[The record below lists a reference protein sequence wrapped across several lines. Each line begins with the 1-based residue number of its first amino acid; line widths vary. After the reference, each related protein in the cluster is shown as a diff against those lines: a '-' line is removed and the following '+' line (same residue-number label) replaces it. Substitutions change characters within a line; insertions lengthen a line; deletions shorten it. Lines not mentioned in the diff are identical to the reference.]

1 MSSPSTSPSMGD
13 DAPGSRPTEGG
24 PARRRGRLRIYLG
37 AAPGVGKTFAMLD
50 EGWRRRQ
57 RGTDVVVGWVED
69 HGRERTRAQV
79 RDLEVLPRRPI
90 EHRGTTFEEM
100 DLDALLARA
109 PEVAL
114 VDEYA
119 HTNVPGSRHAKRW
132 EDVEALLAAG
142 IDVISTVNVQHLES
156 LNDTVEAITGV
167 TQRETVPDAVVRA
180 ADQVELVD
188 MTPEAL
194 RRRLAHGNV
203 YAADKVDA
211 ALGNYFREGNLGAL
225 RELAL
230 LWVADRVDE
239 SLLAYRQRHGIVA
252 AWEARERVM
261 VALTGAPGGDRL
273 VRRAARIAGRLKAP
287 LVGVH
292 VRRSDGLSSG
302 SEVRLEQ
309 DKRLLADLGGRF
321 VETTGDD
328 VAEALVRTARAE
340 DVTQIVLG
348 ASRRSRWAELTQ
360 GSVVNAVLRGSGP
373 VDVHVISTDHDDDPA
388 DSTEGAGHASW
399 SEADAPA
406 GGRPGTGRR
415 ALFAPRRRAIAYALS
430 VLGPLALTA
439 ALRPLRADVNLSTVL
454 LLLLSLVV
462 AVAGTGGIGPAVV
475 AAVVGTLLVNWF
487 FTPPYGTIT
496 ISDPEN
502 LLSLVVLGATG
513 ITVAALLERALRRR
527 VEAEAARAEAAAL
540 AQVLRQGEAE
550 ADRLAAA
557 NELRT
562 ALLRAVSH
570 DLRTPLAS
578 MKASVTS
585 LMQDDV
591 TWSPADVRT
600 FLETIDTEADRLD
613 RLVGEL
619 LDMGRIEAGAVEVAL
634 TPVSVDEL
642 LSGALDG
649 AGATPDRIRLE
660 VPEDLPGVVVD
671 PPLVERALAN
681 VITNALR
688 HAPATAP
695 VRIEAA
701 GVGDDVVV
709 RVVDTGPGIAPDDRV
724 RVLQPFQ
731 RLGDGRT
738 DPGVGLGLAVAR
750 GFTEA
755 VGGRLDLDDT
765 PGGGLTVTLSLPRRR
780 PDPSEEAPR
789 G

>member
-1 MSSPSTSPSMGD
+1 MG
-13 DAPGSRPTEGG
+13 SE
-24 PARRRGRLRIYLG
+24 RRRGRLRIYLG

-50 EGWRRRQ
+50 EGWRRRE
-57 RGTDVVVGWVED
+57 RGTDVVVGWVDD
-69 HGRERTRAQV
+69 HGRAKTRAQV
-79 RDLEVLPRRPI
+79 RDLEVVPRRTSV
-90 EHRGTTFEEM
+90 HRGATFEEM
-100 DLDALLARA
+100 DLDALLERA

-132 EDVEALLAAG
+132 EDVEALLDAG

-156 LNDTVEAITGV
+156 LNDTVAAITGV

-180 ADQVELVD
+180 ADQIELVD

-203 YAADKVDA
+203 YAAEKVDA

-239 SLLAYRQRHGIVA
+239 SLQAYRERHGIA
-252 AWEARERVM
+252 TAWEARERVM

-273 VRRAARIAGRLKAP
+273 VRRAARIAGRLKSP

-302 SEVRLEQ
+302 SEVKLEQ

-328 VAEALVRTARAE
+328 VAEALVRTARTE

-360 GSVVNAVLRGSGP
+360 GSVVNKVLRISGP
-373 VDVHVISTDHDDDPA
+373 IDVHVLTTDADPDVPPAAPVSTGSAVPA
-388 DSTEGAGHASW
+388 
-399 SEADAPA
+399 P
-406 GGRPGTGRR
+406 
-415 ALFAPRRRAIAYALS
+415 LFPRRRRTIAYGLA
-430 VLGPLALTA
+430 VVGPMLLTA
-439 ALRPLRADVNLSTVL
+439 VLRPLRADINLSTVL

-462 AVAGTGGIGPAVV
+462 AVAGTGGTWPALV
-475 AAVVGTLLVNWF
+475 AALIGTLLVNWY

-496 ISDPEN
+496 INDPEN
-502 LLSLVVLGATG
+502 LLSLAVLTAIGV
-513 ITVAALLERALRRR
+513 TVAALLERTLRRR
-527 VEAEAARAEAAAL
+527 VEAEAARAEAAVL
-540 AQVLRQGEAE
+540 AQELRHGEAE

-591 TWSPADVRT
+591 AWSADDTRT

-619 LDMGRIEAGAVEVAL
+619 LDMGRIEAGAIEVAL
-634 TPVSVDEL
+634 TPVSIDEL
-642 LSGALDG
+642 LAGALDG
-649 AGATPDRIRLE
+649 AGATPARIRIE

-681 VITNALR
+681 VLTNALR
-688 HAPATAP
+688 HSPPDAP
-695 VRIEAA
+695 VRVVAA
-701 GVGDDVVV
+701 GLGDDVVV
-709 RVVDTGPGIAPDDRV
+709 RVVDTGPGIHPDQRA

-755 VGGRLDLDDT
+755 VGGQLDLDDT
-765 PGGGLTVTLSLPRRR
+765 PGGGLTVTLSLPRRAG
-780 PDPSEEAPR
+780 SES
-789 G
+789 

>member
-1 MSSPSTSPSMGD
+1 
-13 DAPGSRPTEGG
+13 
-24 PARRRGRLRIYLG
+24 
-37 AAPGVGKTFAMLD
+37 
-50 EGWRRRQ
+50 
-57 RGTDVVVGWVED
+57 
-69 HGRERTRAQV
+69 V
-79 RDLEVLPRRPI
+79 RDLEVLPRRTI
-90 EHRGTTFEEM
+90 VHRGSTFEEL

-132 EDVEALLAAG
+132 EDVEALLDAG

-167 TQRETVPDAVVRA
+167 AQRETVPDAVVRA

-194 RRRLAHGNV
+194 RRRLAHGNIYGAERV
-203 YAADKVDA
+203 EDALTNYFRESATSPPCGSWRCMWLADKVDD
-211 ALGNYFREGNLGAL
+211 ALTEYRE
-225 RELAL
+225 
-230 LWVADRVDE
+230 
-239 SLLAYRQRHGIVA
+239 RHGIA
-252 AWEARERVM
+252 APWEARERVM

-302 SEVRLEQ
+302 AEVRLEQ

-328 VAEALVRTARAE
+328 VAEALVRTARTEA
-340 DVTQIVLG
+340 VTQIVLG

-360 GSVVNAVLRGSGP
+360 GSVVNSVLRTSGP
-373 VDVHVISTDHDDDPA
+373 VDVHVISTDDD
-388 DSTEGAGHASW
+388 GAGATGGG
-399 SEADAPA
+399 EDELDGRVVVPA
-406 GGRPGTGRR
+406 GEIARRP
-415 ALFAPRRRAIAYALS
+415 LFPRRRRTVAYALAL
-430 VLGPLALTA
+430 LGPVALTA
-439 ALRPLRADVNLSTVL
+439 ALRPLRAEVNLSTVL

-462 AVAGTGGIGPAVV
+462 GVAGTGGTGPAVV
-475 AAVVGTLLVNWF
+475 AAVLGTLLVNWY

-496 ISDPEN
+496 INDPEN
-502 LLSLVVLGATG
+502 LLSLAVLAATG

-527 VEAEAARAEAAAL
+527 VEAEAARAEAAGL
-540 AQVLRQGEAE
+540 AQELRQGEAE

-591 TWSPADVRT
+591 AWSAADTRT

-642 LSGALDG
+642 LAGALDG

-660 VPEDLPGVVVD
+660 VPDDLPGVVVD

-681 VITNALR
+681 VLTNALR
-688 HAPATAP
+688 HSPPDAP
-695 VRIEAA
+695 VRVVAA
-701 GVGDDVVV
+701 GLGDDVVV
-709 RVVDTGPGIAPDDRV
+709 RVVDTGPGIHPDQRA

-738 DPGVGLGLAVAR
+738 DPAAGERASGVGGIGLGLAVAR

-765 PGGGLTVTLSLPRRR
+765 PGGGLTVSLSLPRRP
-780 PDPSEEAPR
+780 PDPSEEGAP
-789 G
+789 

>member
-1 MSSPSTSPSMGD
+1 MATPTGPPSSG
-13 DAPGSRPTEGG
+13 
-24 PARRRGRLRIYLG
+24 RRGRLRIYLG
-37 AAPGVGKTFAMLD
+37 AAPGVGKTIAMLE
-50 EGWRRRQ
+50 EGHRRRE

-69 HGRERTRAQV
+69 HGRARTRARV
-79 RDLEVLPRRPI
+79 GDLEVVAPTTVV
-90 EHRGTTFEEM
+90 HRGRATPEM
-100 DLDALLARA
+100 DLAALLARA
-109 PEVAL
+109 PAVAL

-119 HTNVPGSRHAKRW
+119 HANAPGSAHEARW
-132 EDVEALLAAG
+132 QDVEALLAAG
-142 IDVISTVNVQHLES
+142 IDVISTVNVQHLAS
-156 LNDTVEAITGV
+156 LRDTVEAITGAAPA
-167 TQRETVPDAVVRA
+167 ETVPDVVVRA

-203 YAADKVDA
+203 YAADEVDA
-211 ALGNYFREGNLGAL
+211 ALGSSFREGNLDAL

-239 SLLAYRQRHGIVA
+239 ALLAYRESHGIDVP
-252 AWEARERVM
+252 WEARERVM

-292 VRRSDGLSSG
+292 VRRSDGLRSA
-302 SEVRLEQ
+302 SEARLED

-321 VETTGDD
+321 VEATGDD
-328 VAEALVRTARAE
+328 VAEALLRTARAE
-340 DVTQIVLG
+340 AVSQIVVG

-360 GSVVNAVLRGSGP
+360 GSVINKLLRISGP
-373 VDVHVISTDHDDDPA
+373 VDVHVL
-388 DSTEGAGHASW
+388 STE
-399 SEADAPA
+399 DARDDRPEGEDA
-406 GGRPGTGRR
+406 RRPLRPPPRSGRSGRTDRTGRV
-415 ALFAPRRRAIAYALS
+415 ALFGPRRRAASYALAVVGP
-430 VLGPLALTA
+430 VLLAV
-439 ALRPLRADVNLSTVL
+439 ALLPLRDDVNLSTVL
-454 LLLLSLVV
+454 LLTLSLVV
-462 AVAGTGGIGPAVV
+462 AVAGVGGTGPALV
-475 AAVVGTLLVNWF
+475 AALVGSACVNWF
-487 FTPPYGTIT
+487 FTPPFHTLT
-496 ISDPEN
+496 VTDAED
-502 LLSLVVLGATG
+502 LLALVVLAAVGV
-513 ITVAALLERALRRR
+513 TVAALLERTLRRR
-527 VEAEAARAEAAAL
+527 VEAEAARSEAAVL
-540 AQVLRQGEAE
+540 AQELREGEAQ

-585 LMQDDV
+585 LLQDDV
-591 TWSPADVRT
+591 AWSRADTRT

-619 LDMGRIEAGAVEVAL
+619 LDMGRIEAGAVEVVL

-642 LSGALDG
+642 LAGALDG
-649 AGATPDRIRLE
+649 AGATPDRLRLD

-681 VITNALR
+681 VLTNALR
-688 HAPATAP
+688 HSPAAVP
-695 VRIEAA
+695 VRVVADA
-701 GVGDDVVV
+701 LGDDVVV
-709 RVVDTGPGIAPDDRV
+709 RVVDHGPGIAPDDRAT
-724 RVLQPFQ
+724 VLQPFR
-731 RLGDGRT
+731 RLGDRRA

-750 GFTEA
+750 GFTAA

-765 PGGGLTVTLSLPRRR
+765 PGGGLTVTLSLPRRPKG
-780 PDPSEEAPR
+780 PDR

>member
-1 MSSPSTSPSMGD
+1 MSSPP
-13 DAPGSRPTEGG
+13 
-24 PARRRGRLRIYLG
+24 RRRGRLRIYLG

-50 EGWRRRQ
+50 EGWRRRE
-57 RGTDVVVGWVED
+57 RGTDVVVGWIDD
-69 HGRERTRAQV
+69 HGRARTRDQV
-79 RDLEVLPRRPI
+79 RDLEVLPRGVVT
-90 EHRGTTFEEM
+90 HRGATFEEM

-119 HTNVPGSRHAKRW
+119 HSNVPGSRHAKRW
-132 EDVEALLAAG
+132 EDVEALLDAG

-167 TQRETVPDAVVRA
+167 AQRETVPDAVVRS
-180 ADQVELVD
+180 ADQIELVD

-203 YAADKVDA
+203 YTADKVDA

-239 SLLAYRQRHGIVA
+239 ALLAYRDRHGIAA

-302 SEVRLEQ
+302 SEVTLER

-328 VAEALVRTARAE
+328 VADALVRTARAE
-340 DVTQIVLG
+340 AVTQVVLG

-360 GSVVNAVLRGSGP
+360 GSVVNKVLRISGP
-373 VDVHVISTDHDDDPA
+373 VDVHVISTDLDPA
-388 DSTEGAGHASW
+388 
-399 SEADAPA
+399 EADRDGAEPGGAAPGGAPA
-406 GGRPGTGRR
+406 LDGPRTPARG
-415 ALFAPRRRAIAYALS
+415 LFPRRRRTVAYGLS
-430 VLGPLALTA
+430 LLGPVLLTA
-439 ALRPLRADVNLSTVL
+439 ALVPVRGDVNLSTVL

-462 AVAGTGGIGPAVV
+462 AVAGTGGTGPAVV
-475 AAVVGTLLVNWF
+475 AAVAGTLLVNWF
-487 FTPPYGTIT
+487 FTPPYGTVT

-502 LLSLVVLGATG
+502 LLSLGVLAAVG

-527 VEAEAARAEAAAL
+527 VEAEAARAEATGL
-540 AQVLRQGEAE
+540 AQELRQGEVE

-591 TWSPADVRT
+591 AWSVADTRT

-634 TPVSVDEL
+634 APVSIDEL
-642 LSGALDG
+642 LAGALDG
-649 AGATPDRIRLE
+649 AGATPARIRLE
-660 VPEDLPGVVVD
+660 VPDDLPGVVVD

-681 VITNALR
+681 VLTNALR
-688 HAPATAP
+688 HSPPDAP
-695 VRIEAA
+695 VRVVAA
-701 GVGDDVVV
+701 GLGDDVVV
-709 RVVDTGPGIAPDDRV
+709 RVVDTGPGIQPDQRV

-765 PGGGLTVTLSLPRRR
+765 PGGGLTVTLSLPRRP
-780 PDPSEEAPR
+780 PDPSE
-789 G
+789 GS

>member
-1 MSSPSTSPSMGD
+1 MSPP
-13 DAPGSRPTEGG
+13 P
-24 PARRRGRLRIYLG
+24 RRGRLRIYLG
-37 AAPGVGKTFAMLD
+37 AAPGVGKTVAMLD
-50 EGWRRRQ
+50 EGWRRRE
-57 RGTDVVVGWVED
+57 RGTDVVVGWIED
-69 HGRERTRAQV
+69 HGRAETRARV
-79 RDLEVLPRRPI
+79 RDLEVLPRRTI
-90 EHRGTTFEEM
+90 THRGVAFTEM

-119 HTNVPGSRHAKRW
+119 HTNVPGSAHAKRW
-132 EDVEALLAAG
+132 EDVEALLDAG

-167 TQRETVPDAVVRA
+167 AQRETVPDAVVRA

-194 RRRLAHGNV
+194 RRRMAHGNV

-211 ALGNYFREGNLGAL
+211 ALANYFREGNLGAL

-239 SLLAYRQRHGIVA
+239 SLIAYRERHGIAA

-302 SEVRLEQ
+302 SEVKLEQ
-309 DKRLLADLGGRF
+309 DKKLLADLGGRF

-328 VAEALVRTARAE
+328 VAEALVRTARQE
-340 DVTQIVLG
+340 DVTQVVLG
-348 ASRRSRWAELTQ
+348 ASRRSRWAELTE
-360 GSVVNAVLRGSGP
+360 GSVVNKVLRISGP
-373 VDVHVISTDHDDDPA
+373 VDVHVISTD
-388 DSTEGAGHASW
+388 
-399 SEADAPA
+399 EADAADRPPTPA
-406 GGRPGTGRR
+406 AGRARGG
-415 ALFAPRRRAIAYALS
+415 ALFPRRRRTVAYGLS
-430 VLGPLALTA
+430 LLGPVLLT
-439 ALRPLRADVNLSTVL
+439 LVLLPFRGEINLSTVL

-462 AVAGTGGIGPAVV
+462 AVAGIGGTGPAVV
-475 AAVVGTLLVNWF
+475 AAVAGTLLVNWF
-487 FTPPYGTIT
+487 FTPPYGTVT

-502 LLSLVVLGATG
+502 LLSLGILAAVG

-527 VEAEAARAEAAAL
+527 VEAEAARAEAAEL
-540 AQVLRQGEAE
+540 AQELRLGEAE
-550 ADRLAAA
+550 ADRLATA
-557 NELRT
+557 NALRT

-591 TWSPADVRT
+591 AWSDEDTRT

-642 LSGALDG
+642 LAGALDG

-660 VPEDLPGVVVD
+660 VPDDLPGVVVD

-681 VITNALR
+681 VLANALR
-688 HAPATAP
+688 HAPPDTP
-695 VRIEAA
+695 VRVEAA
-701 GVGDDVVV
+701 GLGDDVVV
-709 RVVDTGPGIAPDDRV
+709 RVVDTGPGIRPDQRE

-731 RLGDGRT
+731 RLGDGRA

-765 PGGGLTVTLSLPRRR
+765 PGGGLTVTLTLPRR
-780 PDPSEEAPR
+780 PGGES
-789 G
+789 

>member
-1 MSSPSTSPSMGD
+1 MSSPSTSPSMGAD
-13 DAPGSRPTEGG
+13 
-24 PARRRGRLRIYLG
+24 RRRGRLRIYLG

-50 EGWRRRQ
+50 EGWRRRE
-57 RGTDVVVGWVED
+57 RGTDVVVGWIDD
-69 HGRERTRAQV
+69 HGRERTQAQV
-79 RDLEVLPRRPI
+79 RDLEVLPRRTI
-90 EHRGTTFEEM
+90 VHRGSTFEEL

-132 EDVEALLAAG
+132 EDVEALLDAG

-167 TQRETVPDAVVRA
+167 AQRETVPDAVVRA

-203 YAADKVDA
+203 YAAERVDA
-211 ALGNYFREGNLGAL
+211 ALASYFREGNLGAL

-239 SLLAYRQRHGIVA
+239 ALLAYRERHGIA
-252 AWEARERVM
+252 APWEARERVM

-302 SEVRLEQ
+302 AEVRLEQ
-309 DKRLLADLGGRF
+309 DKQLLADLGGRF

-328 VAEALVRTARAE
+328 VAEALVRTARTEA
-340 DVTQIVLG
+340 VTQIVLG

-360 GSVVNAVLRGSGP
+360 GSVVNSVLRTSGP
-373 VDVHVISTDHDDDPA
+373 VDVHVISTDD
-388 DSTEGAGHASW
+388 GAGAGDGGATG
-399 SEADAPA
+399 EGGDELDGRVVVPA
-406 GGRPGTGRR
+406 GEVSRRP
-415 ALFAPRRRAIAYALS
+415 LFPRRRRTVAYALAL
-430 VLGPLALTA
+430 LGPVALTA
-439 ALRPLRADVNLSTVL
+439 ALRPLRAEVNLSTVL

-462 AVAGTGGIGPAVV
+462 GVAGTGGTGPAVV
-475 AAVVGTLLVNWF
+475 AAVLGTLLVNWY

-496 ISDPEN
+496 INDPEN
-502 LLSLVVLGATG
+502 LLSLAVLAATG

-527 VEAEAARAEAAAL
+527 VEAEAARAEAAGL
-540 AQVLRQGEAE
+540 AQELRQGEAE

-591 TWSPADVRT
+591 AWSAADTRT

-642 LSGALDG
+642 LAGALDG

-681 VITNALR
+681 VLTNALR
-688 HAPATAP
+688 HSPPDAP
-695 VRIEAA
+695 VRVVAA
-701 GVGDDVVV
+701 GLGDDVVV
-709 RVVDTGPGIAPDDRV
+709 RVVDTGPGIHPDQRA

-738 DPGVGLGLAVAR
+738 DPAAGERASGVGGIGLGLAVAR

-765 PGGGLTVTLSLPRRR
+765 PGGGLTVSLSLPRRP
-780 PDPSEEAPR
+780 PDPAEEGAP
-789 G
+789 

>member
-1 MSSPSTSPSMGD
+1 M
-13 DAPGSRPTEGG
+13 APP
-24 PARRRGRLRIYLG
+24 PPRRGRLRIYLG

-50 EGWRRRQ
+50 EGWRRRE
-57 RGTDVVVGWVED
+57 RGTDVVVGWVDD
-69 HGRERTRAQV
+69 HGREKTRAQV
-79 RDLEVLPRRPI
+79 KDLEVVPRK
-90 EHRGTTFEEM
+90 ELVHRGSRFEEM
-100 DLDALLARA
+100 DLDALLERA

-167 TQRETVPDAVVRA
+167 AQRETVPDAVVRA

-194 RRRLAHGNV
+194 RRRMAHGNV

-239 SLLAYRQRHGIVA
+239 SLIAYRERHGIAA

-309 DKRLLADLGGRF
+309 DKQLLADLGGRF
-321 VETTGDD
+321 VEATGDD
-328 VAEALVRTARAE
+328 VAEALVRTARQE
-340 DVTQIVLG
+340 SVTQIVLG

-360 GSVVNAVLRGSGP
+360 GSVVNKVLRTSGP
-373 VDVHVISTDHDDDPA
+373 VDVHVLSADHEEEPEDGVIPSAPRLRPA
-388 DSTEGAGHASW
+388 T
-399 SEADAPA
+399 
-406 GGRPGTGRR
+406 GGTSGRGR
-415 ALFAPRRRAIAYALS
+415 ALFPRRRRAIAYGAS
-430 VLGPLALTA
+430 VLGPVALTA
-439 ALRPLRADVNLSTVL
+439 ALRPLRTDVNLSTVL

-462 AVAGTGGIGPAVV
+462 AVAGTGGTWPAL
-475 AAVVGTLLVNWF
+475 AAALVGTLLVNWY
-487 FTPPYGTIT
+487 FTPPYGTVH

-502 LLSLVVLGATG
+502 LLALIVLGAIG
-513 ITVAALLERALRRR
+513 ITVAALLERTLRRR

-540 AQVLRQGEAE
+540 AQELRQGEAE
-550 ADRLAAA
+550 ADRLSAA

-585 LMQDDV
+585 LLGDDV
-591 TWSPADVRT
+591 AWSEADTRT

-634 TPVSVDEL
+634 APVSIDEL
-642 LSGALDG
+642 LAGALDG

-681 VITNALR
+681 VLTNALR
-688 HAPATAP
+688 HSPPTA
-695 VRIEAA
+695 VIRVAAEAL
-701 GVGDDVVV
+701 GDDVVV
-709 RVVDTGPGIAPDDRV
+709 RVVDTGPGIHPDERA

-765 PGGGLTVTLSLPRRR
+765 PGGGLTVTLTLPRRL
-780 PDPSEEAPR
+780 PEDSA
-789 G
+789 

>member
-1 MSSPSTSPSMGD
+1 MSTPSPP
-13 DAPGSRPTEGG
+13 
-24 PARRRGRLRIYLG
+24 PARRGRLRIYLG

-50 EGWRRRQ
+50 EGWRRRE
-57 RGTDVVVGWVED
+57 RGTDVVVGWIDD
-69 HGRERTRAQV
+69 HGRDRTRAQV
-79 RDLEVLPRRPI
+79 RDLEVLPRRTVT
-90 EHRGTTFEEM
+90 HRGSTFEEM
-100 DLDALLARA
+100 DLEALLERA

-119 HTNVPGSRHAKRW
+119 HTNVPGSAHTKRW
-132 EDVEALLAAG
+132 EDVEALLDAG

-167 TQRETVPDAVVRA
+167 AQRETVPDAVVRA
-180 ADQVELVD
+180 ADQIELID

-203 YAADKVDA
+203 YTADKVDA

-239 SLLAYRQRHGIVA
+239 ALLAYRARHGIAA

-302 SEVRLEQ
+302 SEVTLER

-340 DVTQIVLG
+340 AVTQVVLG

-360 GSVVNAVLRGSGP
+360 GSVVNKVLRISGP
-373 VDVHVISTDHDDDPA
+373 VDVHVLSTDGETA
-388 DSTEGAGHASW
+388 DEARDGAATPPGAL
-399 SEADAPA
+399 APA
-406 GGRPGTGRR
+406 GRRPPAR
-415 ALFAPRRRAIAYALS
+415 ALFPRRRRTVAYGLS
-430 VLGPLALTA
+430 LLGPALLTA
-439 ALRPLRADVNLSTVL
+439 ALVPVRADVNLSTVL

-462 AVAGTGGIGPAVV
+462 AVAGTGGTGPAVV
-475 AAVVGTLLVNWF
+475 AAVAGTLLVNWF

-496 ISDPEN
+496 ISDAEN
-502 LLSLVVLGATG
+502 LLSLAVLAAVG

-527 VEAEAARAEAAAL
+527 VEAEAARAEAAGL
-540 AQVLRQGEAE
+540 AQELRQGSAE
-550 ADRLAAA
+550 ADRLSAA

-591 TWSPADVRT
+591 AWSDDDTRT

-634 TPVSVDEL
+634 APVSIDEL
-642 LSGALDG
+642 LAGALDG
-649 AGATPDRIRLE
+649 AGATPARIRLE
-660 VPEDLPGVVVD
+660 VPDDLPGVVVD

-681 VITNALR
+681 VLTNALR
-688 HAPATAP
+688 HSPPDAP
-695 VRIEAA
+695 VRVVAA
-701 GVGDDVVV
+701 GLGDDVVV
-709 RVVDTGPGIAPDDRV
+709 RVVDTGPGIHPDQRA

-738 DPGVGLGLAVAR
+738 AHAGERASGAGGIGLGLAVAR

-765 PGGGLTVTLSLPRRR
+765 PGGGLTVTLSLPRRP
-780 PDPSEEAPR
+780 PDPSEGP
-789 G
+789 

>member
-1 MSSPSTSPSMGD
+1 MGSSRG
-13 DAPGSRPTEGG
+13 
-24 PARRRGRLRIYLG
+24 RRGRLRIYLG

-50 EGWRRRQ
+50 EGWRRRE
-57 RGTDVVVGWVED
+57 RGTDVVVGWIDD
-69 HGRERTRAQV
+69 HGRARTREQV
-79 RDLEVLPRRPI
+79 RDLEVLPRARVT
-90 EHRGTTFEEM
+90 HRGATFEEM

-109 PEVAL
+109 PEVAI

-132 EDVEALLAAG
+132 EDVEVLLDAG

-167 TQRETVPDAVVRA
+167 AQRETVPDAVVRA

-203 YAADKVDA
+203 YAAEKVDA

-239 SLLAYRQRHGIVA
+239 SLHAYRERHGIVTV
-252 AWEARERVM
+252 WEARERVM

-273 VRRAARIAGRLKAP
+273 VRRAARIAGRLKSP

-302 SEVRLEQ
+302 SEVRLEH
-309 DKRLLADLGGRF
+309 DKQLLADLGGRF

-328 VAEALVRTARAE
+328 VAEALVRTARTE
-340 DVTQIVLG
+340 DVSQIVLG

-360 GSVVNAVLRGSGP
+360 GSVVNKVLRTSGA
-373 VDVHVISTDHDDDPA
+373 VDVHVITTDVDP
-388 DSTEGAGHASW
+388 EGDVTTDVAAS
-399 SEADAPA
+399 AT
-406 GGRPGTGRR
+406 GGRRRSR
-415 ALFAPRRRAIAYALS
+415 ALFPRRRRITAYGLS
-430 VLGPLALTA
+430 VLGPIVLTTL
-439 ALRPLRADVNLSTVL
+439 LRPLRADVNLSTVL

-462 AVAGTGGIGPAVV
+462 AAAGLGGIGPAIV
-475 AAVVGTLLVNWF
+475 AAVVGTLLVNWY

-502 LLSLVVLGATG
+502 LLSLAVLATVG
-513 ITVAALLERALRRR
+513 ITVAALLERTLRRR
-527 VEAEAARAEAAAL
+527 VEAEAARAEAAGL
-540 AQVLRQGEAE
+540 AQELRHGEAE

-591 TWSPADVRT
+591 TWGPADTRT

-634 TPVSVDEL
+634 TPVSIDEL
-642 LSGALDG
+642 LAGALDG
-649 AGATPDRIRLE
+649 AGATPARIRIE
-660 VPEDLPGVVVD
+660 VPDDLPGVVVD

-681 VITNALR
+681 VLTNALR
-688 HAPATAP
+688 HSPPDAP
-695 VRIEAA
+695 VRVVAA
-701 GVGDDVVV
+701 GLGDDVVV
-709 RVVDTGPGIAPDDRV
+709 RVVDTGPGIHPDQRE

-780 PDPSEEAPR
+780 PDPSEDTP
-789 G
+789 